1 MANTIDWG
9 EASVNNTNEYGKGA
23 INNTIRWG
31 KIYESSAS
39 GETNIGTAAAFSN
52 TKSIEFDGIDAYAEL
67 ASRTQNFTNFTL
79 SFWIK
84 PSASIGASFDGI
96 VGQDSSTAEGGI
108 LRYLVMHGTQVR
120 AFIGSWTILSSTLT
134 LGNWHHIA
142 LTYDSTSNVLKGY
155 TNGSLSVTV
164 NSPNFSGASTNAHSF
179 RRIAM
184 RNASLSTCLPA
195 HLDEMS
201 VFSSALD
208 ATQISSIYNSGK
220 PNDLS
225 SLSPV
230 HWWRFGDGDTSPTLT
245 DNGSGSI
252 NAAMENV
259 TTFSTDVP
267 T

>member
-1 MANTIDWG
+1 MSNTI
-9 EASVNNTNEYGKGA
+9 N
-23 INNTIRWG
+23 WG
-31 KIYESSAS
+31 KIQGLSYSP
-39 GETNIGTAAAFSN
+39 ETNLTGTAAAPSFTN

-84 PSASIGASFDGI
+84 PSAAVGASYDGI
-96 VGQDSSTAEGGI
+96 VGQDTSTSEGGI
-108 LRYLVMHGTQVR
+108 LRYLVMQGTEVR

-142 LTYDSTSNVLKGY
+142 LTYDSSANVLKGY

-164 NSPNFSGASTNAHSF
+164 NSPNFSAASTNAHSF

-195 HLDEMS
+195 HLDEMA
-201 VFSSALD
+201 VFSTALD
-208 ATQISSIYNSGK
+208 ATQINSIYNSGE
-220 PNDLS
+220 PNNLS

-252 NAAMENV
+252 NATMENV
-259 TTFSTDVP
+259 STFSTDVP